1 MIHYLGLSQLKK
13 LLKIVGCEVL
23 MQGITNAIEE
33 DFKQWEAFK
42 NQPRHASHFHHGVIE
57 LMVTHTNA
65 DYCFKYVNG
74 HPENTQ
80 NQKLSVTGFG
90 VLADVATGYPI
101 FLSEMT
107 VLTAFRTAASSV
119 LAAKYLARSSANK
132 MAIIGTGAQSEFQA
146 IAFKSVLGIETL
158 NIFDTDPEAMKKF
171 QPNLSSHE
179 FNLKLCTNIEEAI
192 AGSDI
197 ITLCTTNRDREGLIK
212 GHHLNSGQHYNAVGG
227 DSPKKI
233 EISMNA
239 LNQMEIFV
247 ELSKQTAIEGEIK
260 QLDTHHHVTEL
271 WQVIQKKASGRTHDS
286 QITLFDS
293 VGYAIED
300 FSTLRYIYTQAKK
313 HNLLE
318 TIDLIPDQLDDPK
331 NLFGLIQ

>member
-13 LLKIVGCEVL
+13 LIKIVGCEML
-23 MQGITNAIEE
+23 MQGITNSIEE
-33 DFKQWEAFK
+33 DFKRWETFK

-57 LMVTHTNA
+57 LMVTHTDA

-74 HPENTQ
+74 HPENTP
-80 NQKLSVTGFG
+80 NKKLSVTGFG

-119 LAAKYLARSSANK
+119 WPNTLPLFCNK
-132 MAIIGTGAQSEFQA
+132 MAIIGTGAQSEFHNP
-146 IAFKSVLGIETL
+146 FKSVLGIETL
-158 NIFDTDPEAMKKF
+158 NIFDIDPMAMKISK
-171 QPNLSSHE
+171 QPLVMNSI
-179 FNLKLCTNIEEAI
+179 KLCTNIEEAI

-212 GHHLNSGQHYNAVGG
+212 EHHLNLGQHYNAVGG
-227 DSPKKI
+227 DSPKKT
-233 EISMNA
+233 EITMNA

-247 ELSKQTAIEGEIK
+247 ELSKQTIIEGEIK
-260 QLDTHHHVTEL
+260 QLDSHHHVTEL

-300 FSTLRYIYTQAKK
+300 FSTLRYIYTQAKTQYI
-313 HNLLE
+313 E
-318 TIDLIPDQLDDPK
+318 TMI
-331 NLFGLIQ
+331 